1 MLGPEGVTRAVHQ
14 AAKATLPAR
23 LAEFRERYST
33 APGELVDFTE
43 IYPDE
48 VNARSI
54 EKFPFLAIV
63 IPATTGKQFNRQ
75 TDVDAF
81 YEEYSYRY
89 TVQLYA
95 YAMGASTAATSK
107 AIKRYTLA
115 VREAFLANKIL
126 PTPDTDSAQID
137 PATLVESYS
146 ELDKKDNKFIA
157 ASIVQFEIV
166 THERL
171 YFPNPFGDEPA
182 TIELGPALEQHP
194 YYTE

>member
-1 MLGPEGVTRAVHQ
+1 MLGPEGVTRAVYLS
-14 AAKATLPAR
+14 AAQNLAPR
-23 LAEFRERYST
+23 LAEFRTRYNT
-33 APGELVDFTE
+33 APGELQDFAD

-48 VNARSI
+48 VNAASI
-54 EKFPFLAIV
+54 EKYPFLAIV

-75 TDVDAF
+75 TDIDAAF
-81 YEEYSYRY
+81 EEYSYRY

-126 PTPDTDSAQID
+126 PTPDTDSAQVD

-146 ELDKKDNKFIA
+146 ELDKRDSKFIA

-171 YFPNPFGDEPA
+171 YFPNPYGDQA
-182 TIELGPALEQHP
+182 ANITIGLGLEQHP